1 MNAAVAE
8 VPKSRSRRR
17 RFWVSLPVSDP
28 LAQFLESQPSP
39 SKFIREAV
47 QAHVPGS
54 VERELQ
60 GLRKEV
66 QECRSEIEALNRR
79 LTSR

>member
-1 MNAAVAE
+1 MNAVVDVVSKKRAT
-8 VPKSRSRRR
+8 RR
-17 RFWVSLPVSDP
+17 RFWFSVQPDDP
-28 LAQFLESQPSP
+28 LVTFLDGMPQP

-47 QAHVPGS
+47 MAHMPGS
-54 VERELQ
+54 VERELH

-66 QECRSEIEALNRR
+66 QECRSEIETLNRR

>member
-1 MNAAVAE
+1 MNAVVDVAA
-8 VPKSRSRRR
+8 KRRASRR
-17 RFWVSLPVSDP
+17 RFWFSVP
-28 LAQFLESQPSP
+28 LSEPLVPFLEGLPNP

-47 QAHVPGS
+47 QAHSPGS

-60 GLRKEV
+60 GVRKEV